1 MIDRSINEC
10 IELFRQKDYSHF
22 SWFYEQ
28 TKRQIFFVVLPI
40 VKDEEDAE
48 DISQETYVRFIES
61 LHLYKSGTNPFTFLS
76 TIARNLAINLYNKNK
91 RIINNEDI
99 INSYPHYNKDDS
111 ANNVLELIKDLNDI
125 EQEIIVMH
133 IIDEYKFREIA
144 KILDKPLSTVLV
156 TYNRALKKIKKG
168 GKYENTW
175 F

>member
-28 TKRQIFFVVLPI
+28 TKRQIFF
-40 VKDEEDAE
+40 
-48 DISQETYVRFIES
+48 VRFIES

>member
-1 MIDRSINEC
+1 MDIRSIDEC
-10 IELFRQKDYSHF
+10 IELFRQRDFSQF

-40 VKDEEDAE
+40 VKNKEDAE
-48 DISQETYVRFIES
+48 DIAQETYVKFIES
-61 LHLYKSGTNPFTFLS
+61 LHQYRSGTNPFTFLS

-91 RIINNEDI
+91 RLVNNEDVI
-99 INSYPHYNKDDS
+99 HNHPHYAKDDS
-111 ANNVLELIKDLNDI
+111 IDNVLELIKDLNDI

-133 IIDEYKFREIA
+133 IVDEYKFREIA

-168 GKYENTW
+168 GNYEN
-175 F
+175 